1 MKLFYCVQ
9 LLVNKLNKADTR
21 ERKYKKCIQNIGE
34 KHLQKICF
42 NLQSQRVYLNIQ
54 NDDQVIC
61 AINTLTLLSFILCR
75 NFNSDY
81 LSCDCRL
88 RWVPGFFQSS
98 SARLGDETL
107 CAYPRSL
114 RGKLLRGLK
123 EGQLNCGE
131 GRGEMTHE

>member
-1 MKLFYCVQ
+1 MTH
-9 LLVNKLNKADTR
+9 LL
-21 ERKYKKCIQNIGE
+21 C
-34 KHLQKICF
+34 
-42 NLQSQRVYLNIQ
+42 
-54 NDDQVIC
+54 
-61 AINTLTLLSFILCR
+61 LCR

-114 RGKLLRGLK
+114 KGKLLRGLK
-123 EGQLNCGE
+123 EGQLSCGE
-131 GRGEMTHE
+131 SGGESDRRARRFATLLPKTLAYGRRR